1 MVRHAGQTSFEVYV
15 LQKGTWE
22 LHARYPHLERV
33 TAVEEAKGLER
44 QSFVKAVKVV
54 KDSYDPDTGTS
65 NEVVIYRSSGADD
78 KMVASGTARGVTL
91 DGGGSR
97 GKRGVLAGRGGGWG
111 GVPSRSPHM
120 GDLLPDPFD
129 HDEPKG
135 RRGLGLLTKVLII
148 VIVSVAAAGLAGGIG
163 SLVMRNTTLLS
174 GLISARNSGNAL
186 FLIFLVTF
194 IITSVTMSSLLISKE
209 ELDAPHRS
217 SRKWWRIFF
226 VKDSRQETKQ
236 DPVEKAVADRLAEA
250 AAKLEQEKAAAE
262 APPPPEQV
270 EEPEEVPSPEP
281 EPEPQEEEKAPEEPV
296 APEVE
301 ENSSVESQKL
311 VVMNFLGKALPAVK
325 VSRPKLDNYN
335 KFGINLFLAGVCEA
349 LLVERSLSRRT
360 MIAVLSSSVAVLGIK
375 KSIADTFAESYESY
389 LLADKRYLQM
399 FEAGRYA
406 MQTFLKDPDSSTPLL
421 EQSLNEWNKP
431 KQQEDE
437 AKPITVM
444 FTDIVGSTD
453 LTQERGDAVGQK
465 VVRTHNRIVR
475 EALSRFS
482 GREIKHTGDGI
493 MASFESPA
501 KAVEA
506 AKVIQ
511 SQVYTHNSV
520 DKDLPLLIRIGI
532 NTGKPIIEEN
542 DLFGSTVQLAARL
555 CSHAGDDQIVVS
567 QIVRDACPE
576 TDDKIVFRDLGDQ
589 ILKGFQQPLP
599 LHEVVWKTSAQ
610 EAAT

>member
-1 MVRHAGQTSFEVYV
+1 M
-15 LQKGTWE
+15 
-22 LHARYPHLERV
+22 
-33 TAVEEAKGLER
+33 
-44 QSFVKAVKVV
+44 
-54 KDSYDPDTGTS
+54 
-65 NEVVIYRSSGADD
+65 
-78 KMVASGTARGVTL
+78 
-91 DGGGSR
+91 
-97 GKRGVLAGRGGGWG
+97 
-111 GVPSRSPHM
+111 
-120 GDLLPDPFD
+120 
-129 HDEPKG
+129 
-135 RRGLGLLTKVLII
+135 
-148 VIVSVAAAGLAGGIG
+148 
-163 SLVMRNTTLLS
+163 
-174 GLISARNSGNAL
+174 
-186 FLIFLVTF
+186 
-194 IITSVTMSSLLISKE
+194 
-209 ELDAPHRS
+209 
-217 SRKWWRIFF
+217 
-226 VKDSRQETKQ
+226 
-236 DPVEKAVADRLAEA
+236 
-250 AAKLEQEKAAAE
+250 
-262 APPPPEQV
+262 
-270 EEPEEVPSPEP
+270 
-281 EPEPQEEEKAPEEPV
+281 
-296 APEVE
+296 E

-406 MQTFLKDPDSSTPLL
+406 MQTFLKDPDSSAPLL